1 MSIRICKGGIALF
14 IILFTLQSCLEVNLK
29 DKSVTLTQDDSMYFS
44 EEDFKGTWEVP
55 DEDDSV
61 TGITRVE
68 LLADKKARLYV
79 QDAGKSQEVAGTW
92 DTYGSMQVGPL
103 EMEYNLK
110 IAYKSP
116 SGAVKAYLGFVGL
129 DDDQLVFSANELQLH
144 KRQ

>member
-1 MSIRICKGGIALF
+1 M
-14 IILFTLQSCLEVNLK
+14 
-29 DKSVTLTQDDSMYFS
+29 
-44 EEDFKGTWEVP
+44 P

-61 TGITRVE
+61 TGITCVE

-79 QDAGKSQEVAGTW
+79 QDAGESREVAGTW

-129 DDDQLVFSANELQLH
+129 DDDQLVFSANDLKLRKQE
-144 KRQ
+144 